1 MNCRALWVC
10 FNYYFLSMT
19 AGSSKILV
27 YNVHT
32 MLILLKNRQFSSNL
46 RYYVRY
52 YHCSQAPCLY
62 WRVVCLF
69 VCLFVQIFYQMLSS
83 FTFQMLSPF
92 LVLSPKTPYTC
103 LPLPA
108 PQPNDTQFY
117 LAVRSH
123 VHVYVPVAFLRLPF
137 SLCYLSKSS
146 HKTELKNVIVS
157 LLI

>member
-69 VCLFVQIFYQMLSS
+69 ACLFRFFIRCYLHLHFKCYPLSS
-83 FTFQMLSPF
+83 F
-92 LVLSPKTPYTC
+92 C
-103 LPLPA
+103 LQKPPI
-108 PQPNDTQFY
+108 P
-117 LAVRSH
+117 
-123 VHVYVPVAFLRLPF
+123 
-137 SLCYLSKSS
+137 
-146 HKTELKNVIVS
+146 VS
-157 LLI
+157 LSLLPNPMIHNFTLLLGPMSMFMFLWLSFGYHFPFVIYQNQVIKLS